1 MRAAQSNH
9 DHNNLYRS
17 IEIFEMHRLLKRQIK
32 RYLPGID
39 INQAGLDSFIES
51 VDSAYQNYDTDYHQL
66 ERTLEISSKESFKEL
81 SDFKFA
87 ISTTLMVV
95 FTDSR
100 GRITFV
106 NDNFLKMSG
115 YSNLELIGKDY
126 RQLNS
131 SYHPQEFYNEIF
143 STISQGKIW
152 KGEIR
157 DISKTGKYYWVD
169 TTIVPLLN
177 KLGKPYRYI
186 SFKIDI
192 TKIKNAE
199 LEVRQ
204 HADNLERI
212 NKELDQF
219 AYVVS
224 HDLKAPLRA
233 INNLSEW
240 IEEDITE
247 IVNDETRENLQLL
260 RGRVQ
265 RMEGLINGILEY
277 SRAGRIK
284 NNNTLIDLREL
295 INEITAAT
303 NSKPNT
309 KFIYPEKLPKI
320 FSEHVAL
327 EQILSNFISNA
338 IKYNNS
344 EIPVVEIGFQD
355 LDTHWQFS
363 VKDNGQGIDKNYH
376 EKIFVIFQTLQARDK
391 VESTGVGLAIVKK
404 LIDDKGGKVWLDS
417 KPGEGSTFYFTWP
430 KEWH

>member
-1 MRAAQSNH
+1 VRAAQSNH

-17 IEIFEMHRLLKRQIK
+17 IEIFEMHIFLKRQIK
-32 RYLPGID
+32 RHLPGID

>member
-1 MRAAQSNH
+1 
-9 DHNNLYRS
+9 
-17 IEIFEMHRLLKRQIK
+17 MHRLLKRQIK
-32 RYLPGID
+32 RYIPDFEPGEND
-39 INQAGLDSFIES
+39 LSTFIKA
-51 VDSAYQNYDTDYHQL
+51 VDSAYKNYDTDYHQL

-95 FTDSR
+95 FTDSK
-100 GRITFV
+100 GTITFV

-115 YSNLELIGKDY
+115 YSNQELIGKDY
-126 RQLNS
+126 RTLNS
-131 SYHPQEFYNEIF
+131 SYHPQEFYNELF
-143 STISQGKIW
+143 LTIGQGKVW

-157 DISKTGKYYWVD
+157 DVSKTGKYYWVD

-204 HADNLERI
+204 HAENLERI

-247 IVNDETRENLQLL
+247 LANDETRENLQLL

-265 RMEGLINGILEY
+265 RMEGLINGILQY

-284 NNNTLIDLREL
+284 NNNTLIDLKDL
-295 INEITAAT
+295 LNEITSAN
-303 NSKPNT
+303 NSKSST
-309 KFIYPEKLPKI
+309 TFVYPEKLPKI
-320 FSEHVAL
+320 FTERIAL

-338 IKYNNS
+338 IKYNDA
-344 EIPVVEIGFQD
+344 EFPKVEIGFKD
-355 LDTHWQFS
+355 ADTHWEFS
-363 VKDNGQGIDKNYH
+363 VSDNGPGIDKSYH
-376 EKIFVIFQTLQARDK
+376 EKIFVIFQTLHARDK

-404 LIDDKGGKVWLDS
+404 LVDDKGGKLWLDS
-417 KPGEGSTFYFTWP
+417 EPGEGSTFYFTWP
-430 KEWH
+430 KEWF